1 MASILLLKSAT
12 PFLTTEKTLASLKPL
27 NIIFGTLIMYF
38 SPLGSSCITNV
49 FEERLCFIGIGNVF
63 LVYVN
68 HAIFRSLCG
77 MIIQ

>member
-49 FEERLCFIGIGNVF
+49 KNSSVSSGLEMFF
-63 LVYVN
+63 LSMSMLTTPFSGVCV
-68 HAIFRSLCG
+68 G
-77 MIIQ
+77 